1 MGESVQKMK
10 IGKNVFIHPT
20 AYIGECVE
28 IHDNVYIGAGCVIG
42 SFAEHPHVKT
52 KEHGRVIIGSNTTL
66 TKLVTIDCPLEE
78 DSMTIIGDNC
88 YLMSGA
94 HCGHDAVLQHN
105 VTLSCG
111 AKIGGYAHIGSHST
125 VGLNASVHQWSIVK
139 EGTMIG
145 ANCFFKG
152 EGEPFTIYVGVPH
165 KSIGANWR
173 LQKKLGLI

>member
-1 MGESVQKMK
+1 MEQPTPKVT
-10 IGKNVFIHPT
+10 FIHPT
-20 AYIGECVE
+20 AIIYPNVTIGEG
-28 IHDNVYIGAGCVIG
+28 VYIGAYCVIG
-42 SFAEHPHVKT
+42 SSPEYPNRHPS
-52 KEHGRVIIGSNTTL
+52 EPHGGVIIGDGTIL
-66 TKLVTIDCPLEE
+66 EKLVTVDAATGVG
-78 DSMTIIGDNC
+78 DFTIIGQDC
-88 YLMSGA
+88 SLFASS
-94 HCGHDAVLQHN
+94 HCGHDSVLQHN

-111 AKIGGYAHIGSHST
+111 AKIGGYSKIDSHST
-125 VGLNASVHQWSIVK
+125 VGLNATVHQKSHVA